1 MTKELKIKNKMKK
14 ENITFAQAI
23 NNGLEQAMT
32 LDKDVYVIGQLVDYS
47 PGVFGTTIGL
57 VEKFGKER
65 VQDFPVAES
74 LMTSM
79 SVGMALKKKKNCFSS
94 SQNGLYV
101 IFNGRN
107 SELDL
112 TMEV

>member
-1 MTKELKIKNKMKK
+1 MTKKLNIINKMKK
-14 ENITFAQAI
+14 ENVTFAQAI

-32 LDKDVYVIGQLVDYS
+32 LDKNVYVIGQLVDYS

-65 VQDFPVAES
+65 IQDFPVAES

-79 SVGMALKKKKNCFSS
+79 SIGMAIKKKKIVLVHHRMDFM
-94 SQNGLYV
+94 LY
-101 IFNGRN
+101 
-107 SELDL
+107 SM
-112 TMEV
+112 TQ